1 MVDPDTTLGEELAA
15 EIQVGV
21 EELLEDIE
29 TNRSTLDSLLSD
41 FRDTDIRRGIPKLDD
56 RTTITAVT
64 THSRRRPAFSN
75 LLNGAAALSVRVEL
89 GETTI
94 HSLDS
99 NARTSI
105 DLIDFIDAYKHGR
118 WIERNL
124 AFDIVADELENETDL
139 FLVDVPLTITR
150 QEFLTRTDSPVWDVW
165 EDTKQRQSTFWEQQH
180 QHLGPW
186 NDSRPA
192 VVGWTRPRGS
202 LLFSALEECS
212 PESFPEP
219 LSSESASLAA
229 SNIEEIEQVG
239 PHRLLSDLLQP
250 STRTVAYPYRNTS
263 LDARWEPEKLHD
275 LGMQGVFCQLG
286 KTDNLAHLELPGGVH
301 EWTESQITEVLQRLD
316 RASWLQNSEVPV
328 PLWYA
333 RKECEF
339 PEGVLDSYHA
349 KLKQQSHNDDT

>member
-15 EIQVGV
+15 EVQIGV
-21 EELLEDIE
+21 EQLLEDIE

-41 FRDTDIRRGIPKLDD
+41 FRNTDLRRSIPELDG

-75 LLNGAAALSVRVEL
+75 LLNGTAALSVRVEL
-89 GETTI
+89 GGTTI

-105 DLIDFIDAYKHGR
+105 DLIDFIDAHKHAH

-124 AFDIVADELENETDL
+124 AFDVVADELENDTDL
-139 FLVDVPLTITR
+139 LLVDVPLTITR

-165 EDTKQRQSTFWEQQH
+165 DETKQRQSTFWEQH
-180 QHLGPW
+180 HPHLAPW
-186 NDSRPA
+186 DDSQTA
-192 VVGWTRPRGS
+192 LVGWTRPRGS
-202 LLFSALEECS
+202 LLFSALKECS

-219 LSSESASLAA
+219 ISSEAISLA
-229 SNIEEIEQVG
+229 SSKIDEIEQVG
-239 PHRLLSDLLQP
+239 SHRLLSELLQP
-250 STRTVAYPYRNTS
+250 SSRTVAYPYRDTS
-263 LDARWEPEKLHD
+263 LDARWEPAKLHE
-275 LGMQGVFCQLG
+275 LGVQGIFCQLG
-286 KTDNLAHLELPGGVH
+286 NTDNLAHLELPGSID
-301 EWTESQITEVLQRLD
+301 EWTQSQITDILQRLD
-316 RASWLQNSEVPV
+316 AASWLQNSEVPV

-339 PEGVLDSYHA
+339 PEGILDSYHA
-349 KLKQQSHNDDT
+349 KLKQQS